1 MSYLVRQVEAQLRA
15 SVINAAERAAAAGSF
30 AALPTGDF
38 RIEVPQN
45 RDFGDF
51 SANAAMVWA
60 KELRQPPR
68 AIAQALAEQLDLSGT
83 YFEKVDFAGAGFL
96 NFYLSAEYYA
106 AILLDIHD
114 KGADY
119 GRSDWGAGRRINVEF
134 VSANPTGPMH
144 MGNARGGALGDC
156 LAAVLERAGCQ
167 VSREF
172 YVNDAGNQIAKFAL
186 SLDVRYR
193 QLLEGTSAP
202 ALPEDAY
209 QGADITAL
217 AKAYAD
223 EHGDGLLRLGE
234 DERRRALAEYALP
247 KNLAAMRSTMAKYRI
262 EYDRWFFESELHGS
276 GQVAA
281 LLDDMAARGLT
292 YEKDGAIWLKSINN
306 EQMTNNNTE
315 DENGAG
321 KDEVLVR
328 ANGIPTYFA
337 ADIAYHRDKL
347 LTRGFDEAIDI
358 WGADHHGHVARMQA
372 ALDAIG
378 LDGSRRLK
386 VILMQLVR
394 LMSGGEV
401 ARMSKR
407 TGNAITLTDLLEDIP
422 VDAARFLFNLREP
435 ETQME
440 FDLDLAVQ
448 QSAQNPVYYC
458 QYAHARACSVIRKL
472 EESGR
477 ILRACTAEE
486 LALLTAPEE
495 RDLIAHLAALTGET
509 EAAARLYDPAKI
521 TRYCLELS
529 TLYHKFYAACR
540 VNCEEKTMSAAR
552 LFLCDC
558 VRSVLHSQLTLFK
571 ITAPK
576 EM

>member
-1 MSYLVRQVEAQLRA
+1 MSYLVDAAQAQLRA
-15 SVINAAERAAAAGSF
+15 AVSTAAQKAVEAGVF
-30 AALPTGDF
+30 PTLPQGEF

-45 RDFGDF
+45 RGFGDF
-51 SANAAMVWA
+51 SANAAMAWA
-60 KELRQPPR
+60 KELHQSPR
-68 AIAQALAEQLDLSGT
+68 SIAQTLAEKLDLCDT
-83 YFEKVDFAGAGFL
+83 YFEKADFAGAGFL
-96 NFYLSAEYYA
+96 NFYLGAEYYA
-106 AILLDIHD
+106 AILLDIRA
-114 KGADY
+114 KGEDY
-119 GRSDWGAGRRINVEF
+119 GRSDWGGGRKVNVEF

-156 LAAVLERAGCQ
+156 LAAVLERAGCK

-193 QLLEGTSAP
+193 QLFEGDNAP

-209 QGADITAL
+209 QGTDITAL

-223 EHGDGLLRLGE
+223 EHDSSLLALSE
-234 DERRRALAEYALP
+234 EARRQALVAYALP
-247 KNLAAMRSTMAKYRI
+247 KNISAMQNTLTKYRI
-262 EYDRWFFESELHGS
+262 IYDRWFFESELHNS
-276 GQVAA
+276 GQVKD
-281 LLDDMAARGLT
+281 LLTQMDELDLT
-292 YEKDGAIWLKSINN
+292 YERDGAVWYKAS
-306 EQMTNNNTE
+306 EHGGE
-315 DENGAG
+315 

-328 ANGIPTYFA
+328 ANGVPTYFA

-347 LTRGFDEAIDI
+347 LTRAFDEAIDI
-358 WGADHHGHVARMQA
+358 WGADHHGHVARMQG
-372 ALDAIG
+372 ALDALG
-378 LDGSRRLK
+378 LDGAKRLK

-422 VDAARFLFNLREP
+422 VDAARFMFNLREP

-448 QSAQNPVYYC
+448 QSSQNPVYYC
-458 QYAHARACSVIRKL
+458 QYAHARACSVLRKL
-472 EESGR
+472 AETGKP
-477 ILRACTAEE
+477 LRQCNADE
-486 LALLTAPEE
+486 LALLTTPEE
-495 RDLIAHLAALTGET
+495 RELIAHLAALTGET

-521 TRYCLELS
+521 ARYCIELS

-540 VNCEEKTMSAAR
+540 VNCEDEKLSAAR

-571 ITAPK
+571 ITAPE